1 MNHYRPLFIMLVLS
15 FVAMYALMF
24 AMADST
30 TNIYNSLNQFYMAAL
45 MASPMALLEIAV
57 MSAMYK
63 DKRLNA
69 IIAAASV
76 FVLVASFA
84 FIRQQTAIGDKQFLR
99 SMIPHHASA
108 ILMCEQAS
116 ITDAKIRELC
126 RGIISGQQ
134 AAIDQ
139 MKGILRELDASR

>member
-15 FVAMYALMF
+15 FVAMYALMY
-24 AMADST
+24 AMVDSFG
-30 TNIYNSLNQFYMAAL
+30 NVYNNLNQFYMAAL
-45 MASPMALLEIAV
+45 MASPMAILELMV

-134 AAIDQ
+134 AEIDQ